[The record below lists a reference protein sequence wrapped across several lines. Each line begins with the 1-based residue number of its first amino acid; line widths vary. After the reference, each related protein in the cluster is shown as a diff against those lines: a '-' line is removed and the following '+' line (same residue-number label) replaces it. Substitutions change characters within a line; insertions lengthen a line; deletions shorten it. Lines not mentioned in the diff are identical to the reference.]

1 MEPGPQRSEKIVSLK
16 SMTGCGRGSLF
27 ADGIKIEVEVSSV
40 NRKQLDVSINLP
52 RALSVLESRVYE
64 EVHGALTRGRVSVEV
79 LLHRSTRNLVQS
91 IRIDEQL
98 AGAYVKALRKTA
110 KKLNLRDDL
119 GGSLLLT
126 LPDVLKYEQL
136 EEETE
141 SVWPLI
147 RKALQRALCKLME
160 MRVREGKE
168 LQRDLQERFGRLS
181 RSLDHITRRAP
192 EVTEKYRVG
201 LMERLEKAG
210 VVTQTD
216 DEKLLREMAFF
227 ADRSDFTEEV
237 TRLKSHFKQAAVLM
251 KGNGTAG
258 RSLDFLVQEMLREI
272 NTLGSKANDS
282 EVSKQVVFFKTEL
295 ERIREQVQNIE

>member
-1 MEPGPQRSEKIVSLK
+1 MSLK

-52 RALSVLESRVYE
+52 RALNVLESRVYE
-64 EVHGALTRGRVSVEV
+64 EVHHALTRGRVTVEV
-79 LLHRSTRNLVQS
+79 LLHRSTKNLVQS
-91 IRIDEQL
+91 IRIDEPL

-110 KKLNLRDDL
+110 TKLNLRDDF

-126 LPDVLKYEQL
+126 LPDVLKYEHL
-136 EEETE
+136 EEETDTL
-141 SVWPLI
+141 WPLI
-147 RKALQRALCKLME
+147 QKALQRALNNLMD

-168 LQRDLQERFGRLS
+168 LQRDLQARLGQLS
-181 RSLDHITRRAP
+181 QSLDQITRRAP
-192 EVTEKYRVG
+192 EVAKKYREA

-237 TRLKSHFKQAAVLM
+237 TRLRSHFKQAAVLM

-258 RSLDFLVQEMLREI
+258 RSMDFLVQEMLREI

-282 EVSKQVVFFKTEL
+282 EVSKQVVYFKTEL

>member
-1 MEPGPQRSEKIVSLK
+1 MSLK

-27 ADGIKIEVEVSSV
+27 ADGIKIEVEISSV

-52 RALSVLESRVYE
+52 RALSVLESRVYQ
-64 EVHGALTRGRVSVEV
+64 EVHSALTRGRVSVEV

-91 IRIDEQL
+91 IRIDEAL
-98 AGAYVKALRKTA
+98 AEAYVKTLRKTA

-126 LPDVLKYEQL
+126 LPDVLKYEHL

-141 SVWPLI
+141 TLWPLI
-147 RKALQRALCKLME
+147 QKALQRALKNLME

-168 LQRDLQERFGRLS
+168 LQRDLQARIGQLS
-181 RSLDHITRRAP
+181 QSLDYITARAP
-192 EVTEKYRVG
+192 EVAKKYRET
-201 LMERLEKAG
+201 LLERLEKAG
-210 VVTQTD
+210 VASQAD
-216 DEKLLREMAFF
+216 DEKVLRELAFF

-251 KGNGTAG
+251 KGNGTSG

-272 NTLGSKANDS
+272 NTLGSKANDA